1 MKKPLYVSLAS
12 TIKNN
17 ISKHQYQ
24 TMKLP
29 DERTLA
35 EEFAVSRSS
44 IKRAIQLLAD
54 QGIIFKKQ
62 GSGNFIN
69 PLFLKNKTA
78 LDYTGDNVG
87 LTTSIVTNGKQQQI
101 EVLNLDVVKPD
112 AAIKENLFLTTDDFV
127 YSFKRLRK
135 LDEVPILIEQSYI
148 PVKVFPQLS
157 KKLLEHSLFNY
168 LEDQENTIINRAY
181 LDVTTEPSSVED
193 QDLLHLKTT
202 EPVGIMAGIFFVDDG
217 TPFEYSSMRLHYRYL
232 NFSTF
237 VNLGK

>member
-1 MKKPLYVSLAS
+1 MAKPIYVA
-12 TIKNN
+12 IANIIRNN
-17 ISKHQYQ
+17 ISAHKYSS
-24 TMKLP
+24 MKLP

-35 EEFAVSRSS
+35 ERFEVSRSS

-69 PLFLKNKTA
+69 PLFLRNKTS

-87 LTTSIVTNGKQQQI
+87 LTTSIVTNGKEQTI
-101 EVLNLDVVKPD
+101 KVLNLDVIKPD
-112 AAIKENLFLTTDDFV
+112 SEIKESLFLTEDDFV
-127 YSFKRLRK
+127 YSFKRLRC
-135 LDEVPILIEQSYI
+135 LDQKPILIETSYI
-148 PVKVFPQLS
+148 PVRAFPELS
-157 KKLLEHSLFNY
+157 QNLLEQSLFNY
-168 LEDQENTIINRAY
+168 LENEKNMIINRAY
-181 LDVTTEPSSVED
+181 LDLTTEPSTPND
-193 QDLLHLKTT
+193 QELLNLKPT

-237 VNLGK
+237 VDLDK

>member
-69 PLFLKNKTA
+69 PLFLRNKTA

-112 AAIKENLFLTTDDFV
+112 AAIKENLFLTADDFV